1 MHQKSVLPWRMDA
14 NMSQNT
20 KIELLEKLRR
30 RYQTAG
36 KTYRIKLI
44 DQAVD
49 LMGYHRKSAIRA
61 LGRKPGLKVAMP
73 GLMGRPRVYD
83 PGLLRPVLQTIWR
96 IGQQPCGKRLAAMMA
111 EWVPAFESYHHSVK
125 SSVREQ
131 LLEASSA
138 TLDRMLIPCRAQYRK
153 APLGT
158 KPGNMLRQSIPIR
171 GGTWQEDEPGWTEAD
186 TVALCGGSMEGE
198 NTWVLDNIDICLTW
212 VEMRAMHGRG
222 QHATVQQLK
231 DIERSQPFVWQG
243 LDSDNGG
250 EFINRHVLSWCQEG
264 RAKPIYYTRSRP
276 YRSNDNAHVE
286 QKNWTHVRHWFGY
299 QRHDNPEVVPMI
311 NELARG
317 ELGQFVNLFSP
328 SMKLES
334 KEQNPDGRER
344 RKYGEPATPFARVM
358 AHALIRPED
367 KTRLRVLKGKL
378 NPFALEASI
387 QKQLKAIDRERR
399 ALE

>member
-1 MHQKSVLPWRMDA
+1 MDA

-20 KIELLEKLRR
+20 KSELLEKLRR
-30 RYQTAG
+30 RYKTAG
-36 KTYRIKLI
+36 KTHRIRLI
-44 DQAVD
+44 DQAVE

-61 LGRKPGLKVAMP
+61 LGWKPPLAATRSGV
-73 GLMGRPRVYD
+73 MGRPRVYD
-83 PGLLRPVLQTIWR
+83 PGLLMPALKTIWL

-111 EWVPAFESYHHSVK
+111 EWVPAYEDYHHSVK

-138 TLDRMLIPCRAQYRK
+138 TLDRMLGGCRAQYRK

-171 GGTWQEDEPGWTEAD
+171 GGSWQEDEPGWTEAD

-222 QHATVQQLK
+222 QHATVEQLK

-299 QRHDNPEVVPMI
+299 QRHDNPEVVPLI

-344 RKYGEPATPFARVM
+344 RKYGEPATPYARVM
-358 AHALIRPED
+358 AHALIRAED
-367 KTRLRVLKGKL
+367 KARLRGIKEKL

-387 QKQLKAIDRERR
+387 QKKLKAINCVRR

>member
-1 MHQKSVLPWRMDA
+1 
-14 NMSQNT
+14 MSQNT
-20 KIELLEKLRR
+20 KSEVLEKMRR
-30 RYQTAG
+30 RYKTAG

-44 DQAVD
+44 DQAVE
-49 LMGYHRKSAIRA
+49 LMGYHRKSAIRSLGWKPAAVAA
-61 LGRKPGLKVAMP
+61 LPGR
-73 GLMGRPRVYD
+73 MGRPRLYD
-83 PGLLRPVLQTIWR
+83 VGLLMPALKAIWL

-111 EWVPAFESYHHSVK
+111 DWVPAYEGYHHAVK

-138 TLDRMLIPCRAQYRK
+138 TLDRMLSGCRAQYRK
-153 APLGT
+153 PPSGT
-158 KPGNMLRQSIPIR
+158 RPGNMLRQSIPIR
-171 GGTWQEDEPGWTEAD
+171 GGSWQEDEPGWTEAD
-186 TVALCGGSMEGE
+186 TVALCGGTMEGE
-198 NTWVLDNIDICLTW
+198 NTWMLDNTDICLTW

-222 QHATVQQLK
+222 QHATVEQLK
-231 DIERSQPFVWQG
+231 DMEQSQPFVWLG

-250 EFINRHVLSWCQEG
+250 EFINRHVLSWCQKG
-264 RAKPIYYTRSRP
+264 RKQPIYYTRSRP

-299 QRHDNPEVVPMI
+299 QRHDNPEVAPLI
-311 NELARG
+311 NALTRG

-344 RKYGEPATPFARVM
+344 RKYGAPATPYARVM
-358 AHALIRPED
+358 AHAQIRPED
-367 KTRLRVLKGKL
+367 KMRLRALKEKL

-387 QKQLKAIDRERR
+387 QKQLKTINRMRR